1 MAKCEEI
8 RKLVGLEI
16 LGMKKFLTT
25 FLFSIFLSASVNAGG
40 HQEPD
45 SFGIALKVPAADIEK
60 VEALLASHR
69 EFMASTHSVTGDKDI
84 RLNAYTVLKGPEM
97 KNPMDPTEGTTGA
110 MFYIL
115 TEHYETPNGLKK
127 HLEASSNWKDMGAMQ
142 EMMGKYAV
150 GMTFPGFVISKMNR

>member
-25 FLFSIFLSASVNAGG
+25 CLFSIFLSASVNAGG

>member
-1 MAKCEEI
+1 MAKCEKI
-8 RKLVGLEI
+8 RELVELEI
-16 LGMKKFLTT
+16 LAMKKHLTT

-127 HLEASSNWKDMGAMQ
+127 HLEAGSNWKDMGAMQ

>member
-1 MAKCEEI
+1 MAKYESV
-8 RKLVGLEI
+8 RKLVELEI
-16 LGMKKFLTT
+16 LGMKKHLTT

-127 HLEASSNWKDMGAMQ
+127 HLEAGSNWKDMGAMQ

>member
-1 MAKCEEI
+1 MARCGKI
-8 RKLVGLEI
+8 HKLVELEI
-16 LGMKKFLTT
+16 LGMKKFLTS
-25 FLFSIFLSASVNAGG
+25 FLVSIFLSASVNAGG

-97 KNPMDPTEGTTGA
+97 KNPMDPSEGTTGA

-127 HLEASSNWKDMGAMQ
+127 HLEAGSKWKDIGAMQ

-150 GMTFPGFVISKMNR
+150 GMTYPGFVISKMNR

>member
-1 MAKCEEI
+1 
-8 RKLVGLEI
+8 
-16 LGMKKFLTT
+16 MKKHLTT

-69 EFMASTHSVTGDKDI
+69 EFMAATHSVTGDKDI

-127 HLEASSNWKDMGAMQ
+127 HLEAGSNWKDMGAMQ

>member
-1 MAKCEEI
+1 MARCGKI
-8 RKLVGLEI
+8 HKLVELEI

-25 FLFSIFLSASVNAGG
+25 FLVSIFLSASVNAGG

-127 HLEASSNWKDMGAMQ
+127 HLEAGSNWKDMGAMQ

>member
-1 MAKCEEI
+1 MARCGKI
-8 RKLVGLEI
+8 HKLVELEI

-25 FLFSIFLSASVNAGG
+25 FLVSIFLSASVNAGG

>member
-1 MAKCEEI
+1 MARCGKI
-8 RKLVGLEI
+8 HKLVELEI

-25 FLFSIFLSASVNAGG
+25 FLVSIFLSASVNAGG

-97 KNPMDPTEGTTGA
+97 KNPMDPSEGTTGA

-127 HLEASSNWKDMGAMQ
+127 HLEAGSNWKDMDAMQ

>member
-1 MAKCEEI
+1 MAKCERI
-8 RKLVGLEI
+8 RKLVELEI
-16 LGMKKFLTT
+16 LGMKKHLTT

-84 RLNAYTVLKGPEM
+84 R
-97 KNPMDPTEGTTGA
+97 
-110 MFYIL
+110 
-115 TEHYETPNGLKK
+115 
-127 HLEASSNWKDMGAMQ
+127 
-142 EMMGKYAV
+142 
-150 GMTFPGFVISKMNR
+150 

>member
-1 MAKCEEI
+1 MAKYESV
-8 RKLVGLEI
+8 RKLVELEI

-25 FLFSIFLSASVNAGG
+25 FLVSIFLSASVNAGG

-127 HLEASSNWKDMGAMQ
+127 HLEAGSNWKDMGAMQ